1 MTYILGVSFDYHD
14 SAAALI
20 SDDAIIAAA
29 QEERFSR
36 IKNDSRLPINAIKF
50 CCEQAGIQIDEIDH
64 IVYYENAILK
74 LDRIVQFAKKS
85 SDHINSSS
93 FKKTINAWLRN
104 VKYSPTDKLSDALGM
119 PRKKIH
125 HVEHHQS
132 HAASAFYCS
141 PFEEATVVTLDGVGE
156 YETLTISY
164 GTSEGLKK
172 LGSASLPNSI
182 GLFYSAVTAFLGF
195 RVNEDEYKVMGMAG
209 FGEPEYF
216 SDFMSWFEIKENGSV
231 LLKQEFFNFLRPA
244 DLPYTQKM
252 IDLFGEPRA
261 PESEFNPLD
270 KNNRGPGTDRHYANI
285 AASAQKCTEEIIL
298 QICGNA
304 IRQTKC
310 ENLCMAGGV
319 ALNSLVNGR
328 LKREI
333 TNKLYI
339 QPAAGDA
346 GSALGAAL
354 FFRHET
360 LKKSKKT
367 TLENPYLGKA
377 YSSTEIVRALNDTF
391 TKDFRHFDSTSE
403 LCSYVAGLLNEGN
416 VVGWIQE
423 GFEWGPRALGARSIL
438 ASPLLPEM
446 QDIVNRKIKFR
457 EPFRPFAPAVLPEFA
472 NEYFEMEPITSN
484 VDPEYFMLAVHP
496 VREEKRKLIPAV
508 THVDG
513 TARIQLVN
521 KQTNPIFYQLIK
533 TFGVLTG
540 TPILVNTSFNLRG
553 EPIVASP
560 GDAIKTF
567 EWSGMDYLVLGQ
579 YVIQKEI

>member
-252 IDLFGEPRA
+252 IDLFGKPRA
-261 PESEFNPLD
+261 QESEFNPLGT
-270 KNNRGPGTDRHYANI
+270 NNRGPGTDRYYANI

>member
-252 IDLFGEPRA
+252 IDLFGKPRA
-261 PESEFNPLD
+261 QESEFNPLGT
-270 KNNRGPGTDRHYANI
+270 NNRGPGTDRYYANI

-496 VREEKRKLIPAV
+496 VRDEKRKLIPAV

>member
-36 IKNDSRLPINAIKF
+36 IKNESGLPINAIKF
-50 CCEQAGIQIDEIDH
+50 CCEQAEIQINEIAH
-64 IVYYENAILK
+64 IIYYENAILK
-74 LDRIVQFAKKS
+74 LDRIVQFAKNS
-85 SDHINSSS
+85 SDQANSSF
-93 FKKTINAWLRN
+93 FKKTIKAWLRN
-104 VKYSPTDKLSDALGM
+104 VKYSPTDKLSDALEV

-125 HVEHHQS
+125 CVEHHQS

-156 YETLTISY
+156 YETLTISH
-164 GTSEGLKK
+164 GTKAGLKK
-172 LGSASLPNSI
+172 LLSVPLPNSI

-209 FGEPEYF
+209 FGEPEFF
-216 SDFMSWFEIKENGSV
+216 SDFMNWFEIKDNGFV
-231 LLKQEFFNFLRPA
+231 TLEQEFFNFLRP
-244 DLPYTQKM
+244 DNLPYTQKM
-252 IDLFGEPRA
+252 VELFGKPRVQGL
-261 PESEFNPLD
+261 EFNPLD
-270 KNNRGPGTDRHYANI
+270 ESDRGLGTDRHYANI

-298 QICGNA
+298 QICRNA

-333 TNKLYI
+333 TNRLYI

-377 YSSTEIVRALNDTF
+377 YSSTEIDRALNDTF

-403 LCSYVAGLLNEGN
+403 LCSYVAELLKEGN
-416 VVGWIQE
+416 VVGWMQG

-513 TARIQLVN
+513 TARVQLVN
-521 KQTNPIFYQLIK
+521 KQANPIFYQLIK

-579 YVIQKEI
+579 YVIRKEI